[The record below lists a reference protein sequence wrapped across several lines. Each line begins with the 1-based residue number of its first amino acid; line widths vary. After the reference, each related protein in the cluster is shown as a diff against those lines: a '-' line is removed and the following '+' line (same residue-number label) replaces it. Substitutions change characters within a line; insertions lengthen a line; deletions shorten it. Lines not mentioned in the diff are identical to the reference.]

1 MLKNILLS
9 TTGATPQVLT
19 ETLYAIHT
27 SGKPFPDEIYV
38 ITTRSTKQILINGL
52 FRDGHLNALK
62 KDYQLPDFKFSEDN
76 IWLIEDDNGDPID
89 DAKSIIDQTYMADF
103 ITRKVYQ
110 LTQREDLAI
119 HASLAGGRKTMAFY
133 LGYAMSLLG
142 REQDTLSHVFVNDPF
157 EFVRDFWYPTPQP
170 KWIAGK
176 HGQGEID
183 TSQAVVTLAEIPFVR
198 MRPSVNPQLIE
209 SMGNMSFSQTVA
221 TLNATHRDD
230 FSIAIHK
237 KSKTLTLLG
246 IDVSLTAKELAFYIW
261 LIQRGENGLRVGRN
275 FEEKKEYAISFLSIY
290 REIANDV
297 RVYRTFGIEP
307 EDLKENRL
315 DSIKGMDR
323 SFVQQLRSSINLKLK
338 KMLPTDASKKI
349 EIQSHASEY
358 IQTYTMGTF
367 KDSVKC
373 QID

>member
-1 MLKNILLS
+1 MKNILLS
-9 TTGATPQVLT
+9 TTGTSPQVLT

-38 ITTRSTKQILINGL
+38 ITTRSTRQMLMNGL

-62 KDYQLPDFKFSEDN
+62 EEYQLPDFKFTEDH
-76 IWLIEDDNGDPID
+76 IWLIEDDNGQPID

-110 LTQREDLAI
+110 LTQKDDVAI

-133 LGYAMSLLG
+133 FGYAMSLLG
-142 REQDTLSHVFVNDPF
+142 REQDTLSHVFVNDDF
-157 EFVRDFWYPTPQP
+157 EFVRDFWYPTRQP

-176 HGQGEID
+176 HGQGEVD

-198 MRPSVNPQLIE
+198 MRQSVNPQLIE

-230 FSIAIHK
+230 ISISIHK

-246 IDVSLTAKELAFYIW
+246 LDISLTAKELAFYIW
-261 LIQRGENGLRVGRN
+261 LLQMGDKGLVVDRY
-275 FEEKKEYAISFLSIY
+275 FEENKEYAIGFLNTYS
-290 REIANDV
+290 EIASDV

-307 EDLKENRL
+307 EDLKENTL
-315 DSIKGMDR
+315 DSLKGMDR
-323 SFVQQLRSSINLKLK
+323 TFVQQLRSSINNKLK
-338 KMLPTDASKKI
+338 KILPPDASNKI
-349 EIQSHASEY
+349 EIQSKASGY
-358 IQTYTMGTF
+358 SQQYTV
-367 KDSVKC
+367 SAHQH
-373 QID
+373 QIEFMVV